1 MFLEEQEHLGWLMFT
16 RAISLCLCWF
26 RRASSR
32 PCIVFC
38 LALWDALDVP
48 PNSEDE
54 PGFSRIRGILWLLP
68 GCAEER
74 PRLLLLDPGA
84 RVGQGLFTQPDPGT
98 FQRQTSKRLL
108 KQSGGLS
115 HVVNMGSNRTTT
127 LRCIFTM
134 LGDPSGLSHAEVAD
148 SLFLIL
154 DVFCGRNGPCSET
167 LTEAKGHRW
176 GWDISDVFLF
186 RSNDRLAQIQEPGR
200 SLIHIP
206 STGPG

>member
-16 RAISLCLCWF
+16 RAISLCICWF

-154 DVFCGRNGPCSET
+154 DVLGMAHVRKHSQRQRDTDGDGTFLMFSFSGPMI
-167 LTEAKGHRW
+167 
-176 GWDISDVFLF
+176 GWHKL
-186 RSNDRLAQIQEPGR
+186 RSRAGV
-200 SLIHIP
+200 
-206 STGPG
+206 